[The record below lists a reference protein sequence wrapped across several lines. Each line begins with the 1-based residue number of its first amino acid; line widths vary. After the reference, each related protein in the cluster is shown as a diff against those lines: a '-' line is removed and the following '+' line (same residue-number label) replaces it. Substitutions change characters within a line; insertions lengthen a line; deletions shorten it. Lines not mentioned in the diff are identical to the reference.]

1 MLVIQF
7 RDMSTRDPKVGR
19 DKTIRIVV
27 ASCGLLWTPVASC
40 GLLVPAVVAGTREWG
55 WPVHQALVETALL
68 MPIVAYVLMRLWFRH
83 QGGKS

>member
-19 DKTIRIVV
+19 DKTIRIV
-27 ASCGLLWTPVASC
+27 VASC